1 MPATGTIIPLAFSK
15 SIFTKEVAPKVPM
28 LLNEAAKKT
37 LSTDYTNV
45 KDRDAGMCEVTSS
58 LLLEAQKHLNT
69 QEHYTGSSGYNA
81 AALGVYDCMVYGWTL
96 PYCWRGEAEEL
107 RDLYRTCVGPSK
119 KHCEFAVGTGLM
131 LDLVVKEG
139 YLKVTGDDADELTL
153 IDLAP
158 DTLTKAQARIEEAA
172 GSKCVTCKHRLCNV
186 VTGIETVDGVEK
198 PVTPEKHTSVVANLM
213 FHCLS
218 EIEDGDSIEKAVGTI
233 SKFVAPEGV
242 FFGSSILGKDIMDDE
257 GACGASKHATELL
270 CKMGIFGNL
279 KHDMDR
285 IEKALKAHFDEVV
298 LSKTGHLAVWKAYK
312 PKSS

>member
-1 MPATGTIIPLAFSK
+1 MLATGTILPLAFSK
-15 SIFTKEVAPKVPM
+15 SIFTKEVAPKLSM
-28 LLNEAAKKT
+28 FINEAAKKT

-58 LLLEAQKHLNT
+58 LLLEAQKHLT
-69 QEHYTGSSGYNA
+69 QQEQFTGSSVYNPA
-81 AALGVYDCMVYGWTL
+81 VLEVYDAITYGWTL
-96 PYCWRGEAEEL
+96 PYLWRGEGEEL

-139 YLKVTGDDADELTL
+139 YLKVTGDEVDELTL

-172 GSKCVTCKHRLCNV
+172 GSKVTSKHRLCNV

-198 PVTPEKHTSVVANLM
+198 SVTPEKHTSVAANLM
-213 FHCLS
+213 FHCIS

-242 FFGSSILGKDIMDDE
+242 FFGSSVLGKEIMDDE
-257 GACGASKHATELL
+257 GACGASKHGTELL
-270 CKMGIFGNL
+270 CKMGVFGNL

-285 IEKALKAHFDEVV
+285 IEKALKAHFDEVE
-298 LSKTGHLAVWKAYK
+298 LSKTGHVAVWRAYK